1 MAATPGSKICLATL
15 VDIID
20 TTQLAFTPLGADV
33 MKAAFFDSTLAVDA
47 ETFSAYGVAPFNAGE
62 TSGGGYSAG
71 GATLGTKDWSIQSG
85 TGMVRW
91 KTAAISIANVT
102 DVIRWMLHYDD
113 TLAGNNA
120 WFACDFGGDFT
131 LTAET
136 LNVTPDTNGW
146 FRIPA

>member
-1 MAATPGSKICLATL
+1 MSATPGSKICLATL

-20 TTQLAFTPLGADV
+20 ATQLALSTSDTH
-33 MKAAFFDSTLAVDA
+33 KAAFFDSSLAVDA

-71 GATLGTKDWSIQSG
+71 GATYFPTWAIQTGAGMARWTSSG
-85 TGMVRW
+85 
-91 KTAAISIANVT
+91 ISISNVT
-102 DVIRWMLHYDD
+102 DAIQWMLMYDD

-120 WFACDFGGDFT
+120 VYACDFGASYS

-136 LNVTPDTNGW
+136 LNVNPDTNGW

>member
-15 VDIID
+15 AEIID
-20 TTQLAFTPLGADV
+20 TTQLAFTPLGPDV
-33 MKAAFFDSTLAVDA
+33 IKAGCFTGTVTDDA
-47 ETFSAYGVAPFNAGE
+47 ETFTAYGVAPFNANE
-62 TSGGGYSAG
+62 ISGGGYTAG
-71 GATLGTKDWSIQSG
+71 GATLGSKSWAIQSG
-85 TGMVRW
+85 TGKIRW
-91 KTAAISIANVT
+91 NTGPISIANVSGL
-102 DVIRWMLHYDD
+102 VRWMLHYDD

-120 WFACDFGGDFT
+120 WYAGDFGSEYT